1 MAHHRRRAEG
11 GRIVGERGGD
21 DVQSLEGGEKRTLA
35 HMGVRQRH
43 ELGEA
48 VDDSAAEDHALRVE
62 RVHQTHQ
69 RGAEQLVR
77 ETGELLG
84 AALVSLVNAFNPK
97 RVILGGGII
106 DGFPELVSLAH
117 AHVRE
122 RALLA
127 ALQGLDIIP
136 AALAND
142 APAIGAAAMA
152 RHLLDSSTPGAAT

>member
-1 MAHHRRRAEG
+1 VAQARLQGDPFAE
-11 GRIVGERGGD
+11 R
-21 DVQSLEGGEKRTLA
+21 
-35 HMGVRQRH
+35 
-43 ELGEA
+43 
-48 VDDSAAEDHALRVE
+48 
-62 RVHQTHQ
+62 
-69 RGAEQLVR
+69 LVR

-127 ALQGLDIIP
+127 ALQGLDVIP
-136 AALAND
+136 ATLAND

-152 RHLLDSSTPGAAT
+152 RHLLDSGTPGVAP